1 MKHVLYVFGLI
12 AMVAGLSSCQGNN
25 NDGGTANL
33 SCPAGTTYYNGAC
46 YTGQGGYV
54 QPASYNYQ
62 NGFYA
67 DTYSGTSSLRVV
79 NGGKMQEFFQYGM
92 GVCNR
97 AANNYGQASCDSWVG
112 GSMDMI
118 IQFPPNGGNSVL
130 ATFAAQP
137 RYNPYFNYSAQLPSG
152 WGALGIA
159 LGYVTGIYLPDP
171 KQYNGVYRNPLQLEL
186 AVSAINNSTGFSA
199 NGYGDYWSGLNR
211 TKITIEVPTGKI
223 QDNSF
228 NFIFKIGDVPA
239 AQGSFSRCQRPN
251 CGMY

>member
-1 MKHVLYVFGLI
+1 MKQLLYVFGLL

-25 NDGGTANL
+25 DSGGQANL

-46 YTGQGGYV
+46 YTGSGGYV
-54 QPASYNYQ
+54 QPSAYTYQ

-67 DTYSGTSSLRVV
+67 DTYSGTSSLRIV
-79 NGGKMQEFFQYGM
+79 NGSKMTEFFKYGM
-92 GVCNR
+92 GVCDR
-97 AANNYGQASCDSWVG
+97 SGGASGGYYGCDAYVG

-118 IQFPPNGGNSVL
+118 IQFPPNGGNSLL
-130 ATFAAQP
+130 ATFVAQP
-137 RYNPYFNYSAQLPSG
+137 RYNPYFNYGYSLPSG

-159 LGYVTGIYLPDP
+159 LGYVTGVFLPDP

-211 TKITIEVPTGKI
+211 TKVTIEVPQGKM
-223 QDNSF
+223 QDNQLS
-228 NFIFKIGDVPA
+228 FIFKIGDVPA
-239 AQGSFSRCQRPN
+239 AQGSFTRCQRPN
-251 CGMY
+251 CGL